1 MFVFLLDITLYSAH
15 TSYTHLLTIMCTSCA
30 NVHIIYVHRMQT
42 QTAANKLSP
51 VRLLHHIIRTEG
63 MSNIYKGVGPPLLS
77 LSIVNTL
84 SFTSYSYFRTNYF
97 HGTDGWDYRNAFSG
111 MMGAPLF
118 GIVTTPENFIKT
130 QMQLDN
136 VQAERKRISIDSNNS
151 NGQQQQQRQRIQQ
164 PQQKQQLSGRFT
176 SSFQCAK
183 TLIQSHGPRT
193 LYTGHFI
200 NTIREAAF
208 VGTYFFC
215 YEGYKTEF
223 QKLLASIENRISS
236 SNNANN
242 RQESSH
248 WSTTFAIPMAGG
260 CAGASAWALT
270 FPLDCVRA
278 GVQGQHIPLSS
289 TVQLQKQG
297 SIEILKH
304 LIKTKGFTGLYA
316 GVSPSIARAF
326 IVSGTRFSAYEG
338 ALWLCRWSGLTSSN
352 RSAQYNDE
360 GPGAYDD

>member
-1 MFVFLLDITLYSAH
+1 MLIYYYVH
-15 TSYTHLLTIMCTSCA
+15 M
-30 NVHIIYVHRMQT
+30 NVHIIIYVHRMQT

-63 MSNIYKGVGPPLLS
+63 MSNIYKGVGPSLLS
-77 LSIVNTL
+77 LSIVITF
-84 SFTSYSYFRTNYF
+84 SFTSYSYFRTNLF

-118 GIVTTPENFIKT
+118 GIVTTPEIFIKT

-136 VQAERKRISIDSNNS
+136 VQAERKRISIDNNNS

-164 PQQKQQLSGRFT
+164 PQQKLQLSGRFT

-183 TLIQSHGPRT
+183 TLVQSHGPRI

-278 GVQGQHIPLSS
+278 GVQGQHISLSS

-297 SIEILKH
+297 SIETLKH